1 VRLAILGGGGF
12 RIPLVYAALAAE
24 DSGVTEV
31 VLYDTDAGRLDVIA
45 NVLTRSAAEVYP
57 WVEGAESARAL
68 GYTSTREVPRVTAT
82 TELDVA
88 LEGADFVFSAI
99 RVGGLAA
106 RIQDERVALELGVL
120 GQETTGAGGIA
131 YGLRTIPVAQHIA
144 ERVRAVAPEAWV
156 VNFTNPAGMITEAM
170 RHILGDRVLGICDT
184 PITMANRAARL
195 LGVDART
202 SVGLDYV
209 GLNHLGWLRGLEV
222 DGENLLPGLLADDG
236 LLGATEEG
244 ALFGLDWIRQIR
256 ALPNEYLYY
265 YDFTRDAVA
274 SIRAAGLTR
283 GEFLAGQQGTFYAA
297 AAADPERA
305 PELWTATRAEREATY
320 MAAEHAG
327 RARGAEED
335 LNDVGGYE
343 GVALAVMRAIARDE
357 RSTMILDVANRGTV
371 AALPHDAV
379 VEVPVTV
386 GGDGLSPLAVSP
398 PTLYQVG
405 LMAQVKHVERL
416 TIEAALTGSSELA
429 EQAFA
434 QHPLVDSVTV
444 ARDLLRAYRERI
456 PEVADVF
463 QRRQTRRSSSPVST
477 S

>member
-12 RIPLVYAALAAE
+12 RTPLVYAALAAG

-45 NVLTRSAAEVYP
+45 NVLRSRVEVYP
-57 WVEGAESARAL
+57 WMEGTESARAL
-68 GYTSTREVPRVTAT
+68 GYTSTDGGLDQAPAVTLS

-99 RVGGLAA
+99 RVGGLPA
-106 RIQDERVALELGVL
+106 RVQDERVALELGVL

-131 YGLRTIPVAQHIA
+131 YGLRTVPVARRIA

-156 VNFTNPAGMITEAM
+156 LNFTNPAGMVTEAM
-170 RHILGDRVLGICDT
+170 RHVLGDRVVGICDT
-184 PITMANRAARL
+184 PITMAKRAARL
-195 LGVDART
+195 LGVAPHT

-209 GLNHLGWLRGLEV
+209 GLNHLGWLRGLHV
-222 DGENLLPGLLADDG
+222 AGDDLLPRLLADDR

-244 ALFGLDWIRQIR
+244 RLFGLDWIRQIG

-274 SIRAAGLTR
+274 SIRAGGHTR
-283 GEFLAGQQGTFYAA
+283 GEFLAGQQGDFYAA
-297 AAADPERA
+297 AAADPEGA
-305 PELWTATRAEREATY
+305 ADLWTATRSEREATY

-327 RARGAEED
+327 RARGGEEGSD
-335 LNDVGGYE
+335 DVGGYE
-343 GVALAVMRAIARDE
+343 GVAMAVMRAIARDE
-357 RSTMILDVANRGTV
+357 QATMILDVTNRGTIDG
-371 AALPHDAV
+371 LPDDAV

-386 GGDGLSPLAVSP
+386 GADGPVPLVVSP
-398 PTLYQVG
+398 PTLDQLG

-416 TIEAALTGSSELA
+416 TIDAAITGAPDLA

-444 ARDLLRAYRERI
+444 ARELLRAYRERI
-456 PEVADVF
+456 PEVAEVF
-463 QRRQTRRSSSPVST
+463 RR
-477 S
+477 

>member
-12 RIPLVYAALAAE
+12 RIPLVYAALTAE

-45 NVLTRSAAEVYP
+45 NVLTANRM
-57 WVEGAESARAL
+57 RAP
-68 GYTSTREVPRVTAT
+68 TVFTT
-82 TELDVA
+82 TELDIA

-131 YGLRTIPVAQHIA
+131 YGLRTIPVARRIA
-144 ERVRAVAPEAWV
+144 QRVRAVAPQAWV
-156 VNFTNPAGMITEAM
+156 LNFTNPAGMVTEAM
-170 RHILGDRVLGICDT
+170 RHLLGDRVVGICDT
-184 PITMANRAARL
+184 PITMAKRAARL
-195 LGVDART
+195 LGLDPDT

-209 GLNHLGWLRGLEV
+209 GLNHLGWLRGLQV
-222 DGENLLPGLLADDG
+222 AGEDLLPRLLADDR

-244 ALFGLDWIRQIR
+244 RLFGLDWIRQIG

-274 SIRAAGLTR
+274 SIRDGGLTR
-283 GEFLAGQQGTFYAA
+283 GEFLAGQQGSFYAA
-297 AAADPERA
+297 AAAEPEEA
-305 PELWTATRAEREATY
+305 PDLWTATRAEREATY

-327 RARGAEED
+327 RPGGGEEGLD
-335 LNDVGGYE
+335 GVGGYE
-343 GVALAVMRAIARDE
+343 GVAMAVMRAIARDE
-357 RSTMILDVANRGTV
+357 QATMILDVANRDTV
-371 AALPHDAV
+371 DGLPDDAV

-386 GGDGLSPLAVSP
+386 GAGGPLPLAVSP
-398 PTLYQVG
+398 PTLDQLG

-416 TIEAALTGSSELA
+416 TIDAAITGAPDLA

-444 ARDLLRAYRERI
+444 ARELLRAYRERI
-456 PEVADVF
+456 PEVAEVF
-463 QRRQTRRSSSPVST
+463 RR
-477 S
+477 